1 MTGFSPTS
9 PVVSVLMAVH
19 GTDSTARRA
28 IESLQ
33 AQTLTNFEVIVI
45 DASSAGDTARM
56 LDVMSER
63 DMRIDVTHVA
73 GLACSEALDLALSRA
88 RGEYVVV
95 MQPGSWV
102 EPAFLAEL
110 TDAAREGGLELAIGG
125 FTVNVALGPREVSLQ
140 AGAGRR
146 TFLTQHDFRAAAWSL
161 FDEGLLAPACAKLYD
176 RSLAVEKGVSFAAT
190 GQSDDDLPAMAGH
203 TFELAFLRDVERV
216 GMVGT
221 TRCHVAVSLRPG
233 EGPMAAARAFDRL
246 EGEYAAT
253 LDLLREWGMEGDAAS
268 MEVLQRRYVEMLAS
282 CIDAIA
288 SRGPI
293 APTSAE
299 VERIS
304 KMIVTD
310 RAQLAASVAEPRDGF
325 TRAMMPSIRN
335 GNARKAYTQAKLWG
349 LLRHGMPAGMVPDA
363 YV

>member
-9 PVVSVLMAVH
+9 PEVSVLMAVRD
-19 GTDSTARRA
+19 GDATFRRA

-33 AQTLTNFEVIVI
+33 AQTLSNFEIVLV
-45 DASSAGDTARM
+45 DATSAGGSARA

-63 DMRIDVTHVA
+63 DMRIEVTHA
-73 GLACSEALDLALSRA
+73 ASLDYSKALDLALSRA
-88 RGEYVVV
+88 RGRYVTV

-102 EPAFLAEL
+102 EPVFLAEL
-110 TDAAREGGLELAIGG
+110 VDAAQAGDLELTIGG
-125 FTVNVALGPREVSLQ
+125 FTVNVAVGAREIALSACTEQ
-140 AGAGRR
+140 K

-161 FDEGLLAPACAKLYD
+161 FDSGLLAPACAKLFD
-176 RSLAVEKGVSFAAT
+176 RSLAVEKRVSFAAPDKLDE
-190 GQSDDDLPAMAGH
+190 SLPAMAGH
-203 TFELAFLRDVERV
+203 AFELAFLHDVERV
-216 GMVGT
+216 GIVGSA
-221 TRCHVAVSLRPG
+221 RCHVAVSLQPG
-233 EGPMAAARAFDRL
+233 EGAAAAAEAFDRL
-246 EGEYAAT
+246 EAEYAAT
-253 LDLLREWGMEGDAAS
+253 LDLFRDWGMEGDAAS
-268 MEVLQRRYVEMLAS
+268 MEMLQRRYAEMLAS
-282 CIDAIA
+282 CVDAVA

-304 KMIVTD
+304 KMIATD

-349 LLRHGMPAGMVPDA
+349 LLRHGVPSGMVPDA